1 MLKVGV
7 YKNHAESK
15 STDLASDC
23 EIWNSA
29 YKTDLVTVTN
39 AGKITHKKMKTE
51 FTLSARDL
59 KIFHRVKVNF
69 CMASLNFD

>member
-7 YKNHAESK
+7 YKNHAEFK

-29 YKTDLVTVTN
+29 YKTDSVTVKN
-39 AGKITHKKMKTE
+39 AGKITHKKMKT
-51 FTLSARDL
+51 LSAL
-59 KIFHRVKVNF
+59 
-69 CMASLNFD
+69 

>member
-7 YKNHAESK
+7 YKNHAEFK

-29 YKTDLVTVTN
+29 YKTDSVTVKN
-39 AGKITHKKMKTE
+39 AGKITHKNFE
-51 FTLSARDL
+51 CTLSARDL

>member
-29 YKTDLVTVTN
+29 YKTDLVD
-39 AGKITHKKMKTE
+39 KTDY
-51 FTLSARDL
+51 S
-59 KIFHRVKVNF
+59 
-69 CMASLNFD
+69 